1 MNELGEICIKC
12 GRKLTQT
19 ECALHRKLVSRAA
32 VRFMCMDCLS
42 AHFNITKDQCNAMI
56 IHFKEQ
62 GCSLFN

>member
-1 MNELGEICIKC
+1 MDDIYGICIKC

-42 AHFNITKDQCNAMI
+42 VYFDITKDQCSDMI
-56 IHFKEQ
+56 RHFKEQ